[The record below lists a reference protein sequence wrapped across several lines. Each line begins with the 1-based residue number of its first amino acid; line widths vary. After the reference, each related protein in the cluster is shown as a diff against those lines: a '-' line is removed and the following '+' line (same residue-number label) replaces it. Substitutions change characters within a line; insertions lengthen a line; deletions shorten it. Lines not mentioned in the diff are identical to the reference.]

1 MTDIAPGKEALAS
14 LKYFC
19 VFIGYPYSGHS
30 LVGSILDA
38 HPCVAISH
46 ELHVGRLIRS
56 GYSKEKIF
64 SMILLNSYHFAQK
77 GRQWNNYQY
86 AIPGEWNGRFDRL
99 VVIGDKKGGK
109 STKFF
114 TKKSDVPGKIAT
126 FSGLAPKYIHVVRNP
141 YDMISTLFLK
151 TSRKGPGKMEHVI
164 QKIIEQ
170 MVRVEA
176 IRKEIKPE
184 NWLDLH
190 HEDLLAYPGTTIRQ
204 LFSFFDLS
212 VSDGFIENCR
222 KILFTKPHQS
232 RFDIEW
238 KPEEI
243 GAVEEWLSGF
253 KQFMDYCYHE

>member
-1 MTDIAPGKEALAS
+1 MTEIEPGKEALSS

-38 HPCVAISH
+38 HPGVVISH

-56 GYSKEKIF
+56 GYPREKIF
-64 SMILLNSYHFAQK
+64 SMILLNSFHFAHQ

-86 AIPGEWNGRFDRL
+86 TIPGEWNGRFDRL

-109 STKFF
+109 SAKFF
-114 TKKSDVPGKIAT
+114 TKKAEVLGEIAT
-126 FSGLAPKYIHVVRNP
+126 FSGLVPKYIHVIRNP
-141 YDMISTLFLK
+141 YDMISTLYVK
-151 TSRKGPGKMEHVI
+151 TSRKGPDKMEHVI
-164 QKIIEQ
+164 HKILEQ
-170 MVRVEA
+170 MARVEA
-176 IRKEIKPE
+176 IRKETEPE
-184 NWLDLH
+184 NWHDLR
-190 HEDLLAYPGTTIRQ
+190 HEELLSNPDKTIRQ
-204 LFSFFDLS
+204 LFSFFNLT

-232 RFDIEW
+232 RFDVEW

-243 GAVEEWLSGF
+243 GVVAQHIKNSIWFSEYTF
-253 KQFMDYCYHE
+253 